1 MSVLILSKRD
11 EGEYENRRLV
21 ESLSDLG
28 IPTTIYHPDQFDVI
42 VGKDTGHGIKY
53 DGREFEMPDLV
64 LTRTGSGT
72 TEFITSVIR
81 QFEQEKIR
89 CINTSIS
96 VQIAKDKMLS
106 HQLLASHG
114 LPIPNTML
122 VRFPVDVAIVDNM
135 IGWPCVVKVI
145 SGSYGEGIYLCENK
159 TAFIKIMEFISSL
172 SSPKTLIVQEYV
184 DSKPGEDLRVF
195 VVGGKVIGAMK
206 RHAPEGDFRANIS
219 AGGYG
224 EPFEVNSEI
233 DFLARETARIC
244 GLDIAGIDLLFD
256 KDGYKICEANSAPGF
271 EGFEK
276 YCKVDIAGQIAEY
289 LKFKTSLNGR
299 K

>member
-1 MSVLILSKRD
+1 MSILILSKKD
-11 EGEYENRRLV
+11 ESEYENRRLV
-21 ESLSDLG
+21 ESLADLG
-28 IPTTIYHPDQFDVI
+28 IPATIYHPDNFDVI
-42 VGKDTGHGIKY
+42 VGKGTGHGIKY
-53 DGREFEMPDLV
+53 NGQEFDMPDLV

-72 TEFITSVIR
+72 TEFITAIVR
-81 QFEQEKIR
+81 QFEEENVR
-89 CINTSIS
+89 CINSSLS
-96 VQIAKDKMLS
+96 VQIAKDKMRS

-122 VRFPVDVAIVDNM
+122 VRFPVEVDIVDDM

-159 TAFIKIMEFISSL
+159 TSFKKMMEFVGNL
-172 SSPKTLIVQEYV
+172 DTPKILLVQEYV
-184 DSKPGEDLRVF
+184 DAKPGEDLRVF

-219 AGGYG
+219 NGGYG
-224 EPFEVNSEI
+224 EPFKVNSEI
-233 DFLARETARIC
+233 DYLAREAARIC
-244 GLDIAGIDLLFD
+244 GLQIAGIDLLFD

-276 YCKVDIAGQIAEY
+276 YCQVDIAGQIAEY
-289 LKFKTSLNGR
+289 VKYKLGMI
-299 K
+299 

>member
-1 MSVLILSKRD
+1 MSVLILSKKD
-11 EGEYENRRLV
+11 ESEYENRRLV
-21 ESLSDLG
+21 ESLADLG
-28 IPTTIYHPDQFDVI
+28 IPATIYHPDKFDVI
-42 VGKDTGHGIKY
+42 VGKNTGYGIKY
-53 DGREFEMPDLV
+53 NGQEFDMPDLV

-72 TEFITSVIR
+72 TEFITAIVR
-81 QFEQEKIR
+81 QFEEENVR
-89 CINTSIS
+89 CINSSLS
-96 VQIAKDKMLS
+96 VEIAKDKMRS

-122 VRFPVDVAIVDNM
+122 VRFPVEVDIVDNM

-159 TAFIKIMEFISSL
+159 TSFKKMMEFVGNL
-172 SSPKTLIVQEYV
+172 DTPKILLVQEYI
-184 DSKPGEDLRVF
+184 DAKPGEDLRVF
-195 VVGGKVIGAMK
+195 VIGGKVIGAMK

-219 AGGYG
+219 AGGRG

-233 DFLARETARIC
+233 DYLAREAARIC

-271 EGFEK
+271 EGFEN
-276 YCKVDIAGQIAEY
+276 YCQVNIAGQIAEY
-289 LKFKTSLNGR
+289 IKYKLGMI
-299 K
+299 

>member
-1 MSVLILSKRD
+1 MSVLILSKKD
-11 EGEYENRRLV
+11 ESEYENRRLV
-21 ESLSDLG
+21 ESLADLG
-28 IPTTIYHPDQFDVI
+28 IPATIYHPDKFDVI
-42 VGKDTGHGIKY
+42 VGKNTGYGIKY
-53 DGREFEMPDLV
+53 NGQEFDMPNLV

-72 TEFITSVIR
+72 TEFITAIVR
-81 QFEQEKIR
+81 QFEEENVR
-89 CINTSIS
+89 CINSSLS
-96 VQIAKDKMLS
+96 VEIAKDKMRS

-122 VRFPVDVAIVDNM
+122 VRFPVEVDIVDNM
-135 IGWPCVVKVI
+135 IGWPCIVKVI

-159 TAFIKIMEFISSL
+159 TSFKKMMEFVGNL
-172 SSPKTLIVQEYV
+172 DTPKILLVQEYI
-184 DSKPGEDLRVF
+184 DAKPGEDLRVF
-195 VVGGKVIGAMK
+195 VIGGKVIGAMK

-219 AGGYG
+219 AGGRG

-233 DFLARETARIC
+233 DYLAREAARIC

-276 YCKVDIAGQIAEY
+276 YCQVDVARQFAEY
-289 LKFKTSLNGR
+289 IKYKIGMI
-299 K
+299 

>member
-1 MSVLILSKRD
+1 M
-11 EGEYENRRLV
+11 
-21 ESLSDLG
+21 
-28 IPTTIYHPDQFDVI
+28 
-42 VGKDTGHGIKY
+42 GKGTGYGIKY
-53 DGREFEMPDLV
+53 DGQEFEMPDLV

-72 TEFITSVIR
+72 TEFMTALVR
-81 QFEQEKIR
+81 QFEEEHIR
-89 CINTSIS
+89 CINSSLS
-96 VQIAKDKMLS
+96 VEIAKDKMRS

-122 VRFPVDVAIVDNM
+122 VRFPVEVDIVDKM

-159 TAFIKIMEFISSL
+159 TAFKKMMEFVGNL
-172 SSPKTLIVQEYV
+172 DTPKILLVQEYV
-184 DSKPGEDLRVF
+184 DTKPGEDLRVF

-206 RHAPEGDFRANIS
+206 RHAPDGDFRANIS

-224 EPFEVNSEI
+224 EPFEVSSEI
-233 DFLARETARIC
+233 DYLAREAARIC
-244 GLDIAGIDLLFD
+244 GLQIAGIDLLFD

-276 YCKVDIAGQIAEY
+276 YCGVDIAAQIAQY
-289 LKFKTSLNGR
+289 IKYKVSSIN
-299 K
+299 

>member
-1 MSVLILSKRD
+1 MK
-11 EGEYENRRLV
+11 
-21 ESLSDLG
+21 SLADLG
-28 IPTTIYHPDQFDVI
+28 IPATIYHPDNFDVI
-42 VGKDTGHGIKY
+42 VGKGTGHGIKY
-53 DGREFEMPDLV
+53 NGQEFDMPDLV

-72 TEFITSVIR
+72 TEFITAIVR
-81 QFEQEKIR
+81 QFEEENVR
-89 CINTSIS
+89 CINSSLS
-96 VQIAKDKMLS
+96 VEIAKDKMRS

-122 VRFPVDVAIVDNM
+122 VRFPVEVDIVDNM

-159 TAFIKIMEFISSL
+159 TSFKKMMEFVGNL
-172 SSPKTLIVQEYV
+172 DTPKILLVQEYV
-184 DSKPGEDLRVF
+184 DTKPGEDLRVF

-219 AGGYG
+219 NGGYG

-233 DFLARETARIC
+233 DFLAREAARIC
-244 GLDIAGIDLLFD
+244 GLEIAGIDLLFD
-256 KDGYKICEANSAPGF
+256 KDGYTICEANSAPGF

-276 YCKVDIAGQIAEY
+276 YCQVDIAGQIAQY
-289 LKFKTSLNGR
+289 LKYKIGY
-299 K
+299 

>member
-1 MSVLILSKRD
+1 MSVLILSKKD
-11 EGEYENRRLV
+11 ESEYENYRLV
-21 ESLSDLG
+21 KSLADLG
-28 IPTTIYHPDQFDVI
+28 IPATIYHPDKFDVI
-42 VGKDTGHGIKY
+42 VGKNTGYGIKY
-53 DGREFEMPDLV
+53 NGQEFDMPDLV

-72 TEFITSVIR
+72 TEFITAIVR
-81 QFEQEKIR
+81 QFEEENVR
-89 CINTSIS
+89 CINSSLS
-96 VQIAKDKMLS
+96 VEIAKDKMRS

-122 VRFPVDVAIVDNM
+122 VRFPVEVDIVDNM
-135 IGWPCVVKVI
+135 IGWPCIVKVI

-159 TAFIKIMEFISSL
+159 TSFKKMMEFVGNL
-172 SSPKTLIVQEYV
+172 DTPKILLVQEYI
-184 DSKPGEDLRVF
+184 DAKPGEDLRVF
-195 VVGGKVIGAMK
+195 VIGGKVIGAMK

-219 AGGYG
+219 AGGRG

-233 DFLARETARIC
+233 DYLAREAARIC

-276 YCKVDIAGQIAEY
+276 YCEVDIAGQIAEY
-289 LKFKTSLNGR
+289 IKYKLGMI
-299 K
+299 

>member
-11 EGEYENRRLV
+11 EDEYENRRLV
-21 ESLSDLG
+21 ESLRDLG
-28 IPTTIYHPDQFDVI
+28 VPATIYHPDKFDVI
-42 VGKDTGHGIKY
+42 VGKGTGHGIKY
-53 DGREFEMPDLV
+53 EGQSFDMPDLV
-64 LTRTGSGT
+64 LPRTGSGT
-72 TEFITSVIR
+72 TEFMTALIR
-81 QFEQEKIR
+81 QFEESQIR
-89 CINTSIS
+89 CINSSLS
-96 VQIAKDKMLS
+96 VEVAKDKMRS

-122 VRFPVDVAIVDNM
+122 VRFPVEVDIVDNM

-159 TAFIKIMEFISSL
+159 TAFVKMMGFINDL
-172 SSPKTLIVQEYV
+172 KSPKMLLVQEYI
-184 DSKPGEDLRVF
+184 DAKPGEDLRVF

-206 RHAPEGDFRANIS
+206 RIAPPGDFRANIS
-219 AGGYG
+219 SGGYG

-233 DFLARETARIC
+233 EYLAREAARIC
-244 GLDIAGIDLLFD
+244 GLQIAGIDLLFD

-276 YCKVDIAGQIAEY
+276 YCGVDVAAHIAEY
-289 LKFKTSLNGR
+289 IKYKISLSGR

>member
-21 ESLSDLG
+21 ESLRDLG
-28 IPTTIYHPDQFDVI
+28 IPATIYHPDNFDVI
-42 VGKDTGHGIKY
+42 VGKGTGYGIKY
-53 DGREFEMPDLV
+53 DGKELEMPGLV

-81 QFEQEKIR
+81 QFEEEHVR
-89 CINTSIS
+89 CINTSTS

-106 HQLLASHG
+106 HQLLSSHG

-122 VRFPVDVAIVDNM
+122 VRFPVDVSIVDNM

-159 TAFIKIMEFISSL
+159 NAFVKIMEFISSL
-172 SSPKTLIVQEYV
+172 NSPKTLILQEYV
-184 DSKPGEDLRVF
+184 DTRPGEDLRVF

-206 RHAPEGDFRANIS
+206 RHAPNGDFRANIS

-244 GLDIAGIDLLFD
+244 GLEIAGIDLLFD

-276 YCKVDIAGQIAEY
+276 YCQVDIAGQIAEY
-289 LKFKTSLNGR
+289 IKYKLSLSGR

>member
-1 MSVLILSKRD
+1 MSVLILSKKD

-21 ESLSDLG
+21 ESLRDLG
-28 IPTTIYHPDQFDVI
+28 IPATIYHPDNFDVI
-42 VGKDTGHGIKY
+42 VGKGTGHGIKY
-53 DGREFEMPDLV
+53 NGQEFDMPDLV

-72 TEFITSVIR
+72 TEFITAIVR
-81 QFEQEKIR
+81 QFEEENVR
-89 CINTSIS
+89 CINSSLS
-96 VQIAKDKMLS
+96 VEIAKDKMRS

-122 VRFPVDVAIVDNM
+122 VRFPVEVDIVDNM

-159 TAFIKIMEFISSL
+159 TSFKKMMEFVGNL
-172 SSPKTLIVQEYV
+172 DTPKILLVQEYI
-184 DSKPGEDLRVF
+184 DAKPGEDLRVF

-219 AGGYG
+219 NGGYG

-233 DFLARETARIC
+233 DYLAREAARIC
-244 GLDIAGIDLLFD
+244 GLQIAGIDLLFD

-271 EGFEK
+271 EGFEN
-276 YCKVDIAGQIAEY
+276 YCQVDIAGQIAEY
-289 LKFKTSLNGR
+289 IKYKLGMI
-299 K
+299 

>member
-1 MSVLILSKRD
+1 MSVLILSKKD
-11 EGEYENRRLV
+11 ESEYENRRLV
-21 ESLSDLG
+21 TSLADLG
-28 IPTTIYHPDQFDVI
+28 IPATIYHPDKFDVI
-42 VGKDTGHGIKY
+42 VGKNTGYGIKY
-53 DGREFEMPDLV
+53 NGQEFEMPDLV

-72 TEFITSVIR
+72 TEFITAIVR
-81 QFEQEKIR
+81 QFEEENVR
-89 CINTSIS
+89 CINSSLS
-96 VQIAKDKMLS
+96 VEIAKDKMRS

-122 VRFPVDVAIVDNM
+122 VRFPVEVDIVDNM

-159 TAFIKIMEFISSL
+159 TSFKKMMEFVGNL
-172 SSPKTLIVQEYV
+172 DTPKILLVQEYI
-184 DSKPGEDLRVF
+184 DAKPGEDLRVF
-195 VVGGKVIGAMK
+195 VIGGKVIGAMK

-219 AGGYG
+219 AGGRG

-233 DFLARETARIC
+233 DYLAREAARIC

-276 YCKVDIAGQIAEY
+276 YCQVDVARQFAEY
-289 LKFKTSLNGR
+289 IKYKIGMI
-299 K
+299 

>member
-1 MSVLILSKRD
+1 MSVLILSKKD
-11 EGEYENRRLV
+11 ESEYENCRLV
-21 ESLSDLG
+21 TSLADLG
-28 IPTTIYHPDQFDVI
+28 IPATIYHPDNFDVI
-42 VGKDTGHGIKY
+42 VGKGTGHGIKY
-53 DGREFEMPDLV
+53 NGQEFDMPDLV

-72 TEFITSVIR
+72 TEFITAIVR
-81 QFEQEKIR
+81 QFEEENVR
-89 CINTSIS
+89 CINSSLS
-96 VQIAKDKMLS
+96 VEIAKDKMRS

-122 VRFPVDVAIVDNM
+122 VRFPVEVDIVDNM

-159 TAFIKIMEFISSL
+159 TSFKKMMEFVGNL
-172 SSPKTLIVQEYV
+172 NTPKILLVQEYI
-184 DSKPGEDLRVF
+184 DAKPGEDLRVF
-195 VVGGKVIGAMK
+195 VIGGKVIGAMK

-219 AGGYG
+219 AGGRG

-233 DFLARETARIC
+233 DYLAREAARIC

-276 YCKVDIAGQIAEY
+276 YCQVDVARQFAEY
-289 LKFKTSLNGR
+289 IKYKIGMI
-299 K
+299 